1 MQSFDEL
8 YAHLLNWHQAKHQ
21 FVGDNT
27 PSTTSELFLAQ
38 LTKQILL
45 PVAKHFGSLTITY
58 GFTGPELNR
67 YIQRLSP
74 DGTAPTLD
82 QHACN
87 ELNSIGKNICHRPGA
102 ACDLIVHGYEERMQV
117 VAQFICE
124 KLPFDKLY
132 FYGRNRPIHISVSD
146 EPLRHLQVMQKSAN
160 GRRYPGKK
168 AFGDKAI
175 ALAKEL

>member
-1 MQSFDEL
+1 MQSFDEM
-8 YAHLLNWHQAKHQ
+8 YAQLLNWHQARHQ
-21 FVGDNT
+21 FDGDNT
-27 PSTTSELFLAQ
+27 PSVASAQ
-38 LTKQILL
+38 MLQHLTRDILL
-45 PVAKHFGSLTITY
+45 PVCEHFGSLAITY
-58 GFTGPELNR
+58 GFTGPALSR

-74 DGTAPTLD
+74 AGTAPTLD
-82 QHACN
+82 QHACI

-102 ACDLIVHGYEERMQV
+102 ACDFIVHGYEECMHV

-146 EPLRHLQVMQKSAN
+146 EPLRHLQVMQQSSN

-168 AFGDKAI
+168 AFGDNAL